1 MGEIVVDVGYLHGR
15 ADSDMGLP
23 SCLIR
28 RSWAV
33 AHEMGKLDAL
43 VAAGKRM

>member
-1 MGEIVVDVGYLHGR
+1 MAVDAGYSHGR

-28 RSWAV
+28 RSWMV

-43 VAAGKRM
+43 VAAGKRI